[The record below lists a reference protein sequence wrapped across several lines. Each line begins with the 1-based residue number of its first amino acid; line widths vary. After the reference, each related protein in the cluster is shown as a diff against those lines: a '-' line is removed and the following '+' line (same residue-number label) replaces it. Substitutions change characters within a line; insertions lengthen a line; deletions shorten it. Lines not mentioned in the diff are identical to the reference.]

1 MAVKVKDVVPCT
13 LSVQRLEAA
22 DTLPCL
28 FLSAVSTLNFSR
40 ILGQKVN
47 VYNLGRMVLA
57 VQINLATSEKQSLR

>member
-1 MAVKVKDVVPCT
+1 LAVKVKDVVPCT

-22 DTLPCL
+22 DTLPGL

-57 VQINLATSEKQSLR
+57 VQINLAISEKQSLR